1 MALEQA
7 RLFELSQH
15 PIYGRQPDVHAI
27 VHQRAVNV
35 FGGQM
40 PLVGALKEIENL
52 QAGISRL
59 ETDVLQVF

>member
-27 VHQRAVNV
+27 VHQRTVNV
-35 FGGQM
+35 FRGQM
-40 PLVGALKEIENL
+40 SLVRALKEIENL

-59 ETDVLQVF
+59 ESDVLQVF

>member
-15 PIYGRQPDVHAI
+15 PIHGGQSDVHAI
-27 VHQRAVNV
+27 VHQRTVNV
-35 FGGQM
+35 FRGQM
-40 PLVGALKEIENL
+40 SLVRALKEIENL